1 MMRSVR
7 QVVRLAMGGAIWG
20 GLLGI
25 PLGAAVGL
33 LLGLWF
39 GNVSW
44 GLDGAVLGIL
54 GLSGVGA
61 AFGALQGMTGDEPAT
76 HAADEGRPVL
86 PPR

>member
-1 MMRSVR
+1 MRKAREVA
-7 QVVRLAMGGAIWG
+7 RLAMGGAIWG

-33 LLGLWF
+33 LAGLCL

-54 GLSGVGA
+54 GLGGVGA
-61 AFGALQGMTGDEPAT
+61 AFGASQGMAGDER
-76 HAADEGRPVL
+76 AADEGRPVL